1 MIEISVIGSCVARDL
16 FEKDNGE
23 NFSFHTDIRFQS
35 PISMLA
41 KPVNFIKADFIHLTK
56 KVPTVGGNWY
66 KKNLIN
72 DINKTSFDAL
82 KERHGEYLILDLGES
97 RISLAELSWPNKED
111 KLLVSN
117 SVSFRSHYS
126 ANLSKNILKG
136 TKIKSINPLEYSDDY
151 WKQTI
156 KEFATSL
163 LDIFKEEKI
172 ILIKTKPAR
181 YFVDINGFIHPYYS
195 KNHFES
201 IMLCDILLD
210 KLYDYFV
217 EICPK
222 CKVVEIP
229 ECALGYQGH
238 KWGNHPFHFTELLYD
253 YLLKCV
259 LSIAKNNDVSKL
271 SNLYDEYKEL
281 FKNEYFDARY
291 KTGSE
296 QKSSAYDTIDLL
308 TEYEEFNHL
317 GRRKQAMILFALDKK
332 HFLKNYKRVKKKN
345 EY

>member
-1 MIEISVIGSCVARDL
+1 MIEVSVIGSCVARDL

-41 KPVNFIKADFIHLTK
+41 KPVEFMKADFNNFVK
-56 KVPTVGGNWY
+56 KVPTVDGNWY

-72 DINKTSFDAL
+72 DINKTSFVAL
-82 KERHGEYLILDLGES
+82 TEKHGEYLILDLGES
-97 RISLAELSWPNKED
+97 RISLAELSWQNREE

-117 SVSFRSHYS
+117 SVSFRAHYS
-126 ANLSKNILKG
+126 ASLNRNIFKRTSIKN
-136 TKIKSINPLEYSDDY
+136 INPLEYSDDY

-156 KEFATSL
+156 KDFANKL

-172 ILIKTKPAR
+172 ILIKTKPAK
-181 YFVDINGFIHPYYS
+181 YFVDKNGFVHPYYS

-217 EICPK
+217 EACPK

-229 ECALGYQGH
+229 EYALGYQGH

-259 LSIAKNNDVSKL
+259 LSIVKENDVSKL
-271 SNLYDEYKEL
+271 EILYAEYEEL
-281 FKNEYFDARY
+281 FKKDYYEARL

-296 QKSSAYDTIDLL
+296 QKAEKYEIVDLL
-308 TEYEEFNHL
+308 SEYEEFNHL
-317 GRRKQAMILFALDKK
+317 GKKKQAMIVFALGKK
-332 HFLKNYKRVKKKN
+332 HFLRNIKAIKRNK
-345 EY
+345 

>member
-1 MIEISVIGSCVARDL
+1 MIEVSVIGSCVARDL

-41 KPVNFIKADFIHLTK
+41 EPVDFIKADFTHLTK

-97 RISLAELSWPNKED
+97 RISLAELSWPNRED

-126 ANLSKNILKG
+126 TNLSKNILKG

-156 KEFATSL
+156 KEFAIRL

-172 ILIKTKPAR
+172 ILIKTKPAK
-181 YFVDINGFIHPYYS
+181 YFVDKNGFIHPYYS

-217 EICPK
+217 EACPK

-229 ECALGYQGH
+229 EYALGYQGH
-238 KWGNHPFHFTELLYD
+238 KWGNHPFHFTNNLYE

-259 LSIAKNNDVSKL
+259 LSLTRNNN
-271 SNLYDEYKEL
+271 NLELRRLYEEYEDL
-281 FKNEYFDARY
+281 FKEEYFTARF

-296 QKSSAYDTIDLL
+296 QNPGKYEIVDLL
-308 TEYEEFNHL
+308 GEYEEFNHL
-317 GRRKQAMILFALDKK
+317 GRKKQAIILFALDKK
-332 HFLKNYKRVKKKN
+332 HFFRNIKSIKGKNK
-345 EY
+345 